1 MLGGDLSM
9 TAADFKGP
17 LDLVEYDESW
27 PARFT
32 YYRDELADVLGPVA
46 LRIEHI
52 GSTAVPGLAAKNVVD
67 ILVVV
72 EDENDQDSYLAAIES
87 TGLVLNYRDASV
99 MWSFFRPATPPRNRH
114 VHVTS
119 KGSSHERVQLL
130 FVDFLRDHSFA
141 AEAYAQV
148 KRRLAVR
155 FADSREGYTRAKTDF
170 IVDMLDRA
178 EQWASEVNWS
188 LDTR

>member
-1 MLGGDLSM
+1 M
-9 TAADFKGP
+9 TAADFRGP
-17 LDLVEYDESW
+17 LDLVDYDESW

-32 YYRDELADVLGPVA
+32 YYRDELADVLGDVA

-67 ILVVV
+67 ILIVVQ
-72 EDENDQDSYLAAIES
+72 DEGATELYVPQVES
-87 TGLVLNYRDASV
+87 TGLLLNYRDAAAT
-99 MWSFFRPATPPRNRH
+99 WSFFRPATGPRNRH
-114 VHVTS
+114 IHVTS

-130 FVDFLRDHSFA
+130 FVDFLRYHSLA
-141 AEAYAQV
+141 ADAYAAL

-155 FADSREGYTRAKTDF
+155 FPDNREAYTGAKTEF

-178 EQWASEVNWS
+178 EQWAAQTGWT
-188 LDTR
+188 LDDR

>member
-1 MLGGDLSM
+1 M

-17 LDLVEYDESW
+17 LDLVEYDETW

-32 YYRDELADVLGPVA
+32 YYRAELADALGPVA

-52 GSTAVPGLAAKNVVD
+52 GSTGVPGLAAKNVID

-72 EDENDQDSYLAAIES
+72 ADENDQDSYLPAVES
-87 TGLVLNYRDASV
+87 TGMLLNYRDASV
-99 MWSFFRPATPPRNRH
+99 TWSFFRPAAAPRNRH

-119 KGSSHERVQLL
+119 TGSSHERVQLL
-130 FVDFLRDHSFA
+130 FVDFLRSHSSA
-141 AEAYAQV
+141 AEAYAAV

-155 FADSREGYTRAKTDF
+155 FADNREAYTRAKTDC

-178 EQWASEVNWS
+178 EQWATETDWT
-188 LDTR
+188 LDAR

>member
-1 MLGGDLSM
+1 MNG
-9 TAADFKGP
+9 TVADFRGP
-17 LDLVEYDESW
+17 LDLVEYDATW
-27 PARFT
+27 PARFA

-46 LRIEHI
+46 LSIEHI

-72 EDENDQDSYLAAIES
+72 PDENDQASYLPAIES
-87 TGLVLNYRDASV
+87 TGMVLSYRDANAT
-99 MWSFFRPATPPRNRH
+99 WSFFRPAAPPRNRH

-119 KGSSHERVQLL
+119 KGSSRERVQLL
-130 FVDFLRDHSFA
+130 FVDFLRDHPFA
-141 AEAYAQV
+141 AEAYAAV

-155 FADSREGYTRAKTDF
+155 FADNREAYTRAKTDF

-178 EQWASEVNWS
+178 EQWASEVDWR
-188 LDTR
+188 LDNR